1 MIESTETGVRIICS
15 KWHNFFN
22 LQFTH
27 GLIVQVPEEL
37 ISKVFSRLK
46 TLWLIY
52 SQTKRDVFCF
62 HCHSPN
68 VIIIQMSLNSSKYT
82 TLNSLGREIHPLSC
96 TVCLLS
102 LIRMNAAAWHLDQTV
117 SIFASLSVHQVM
129 TWASH
134 VIGCGFILKWNLVS
148 LLVEFLSRVFQL
160 VPQLAVKPQQQY
172 RRAFPRKAT
181 RGCKHSK

>member
-15 KWHNFFN
+15 KWPNFFN
-22 LQFTH
+22 FQFTH
-27 GLIVQVPEEL
+27 GLTVQVPEEL

-46 TLWLIY
+46 ILWLIY

-82 TLNSLGREIHPLSC
+82 ALNSPGGEIYPLCC

-102 LIRMNAAAWHLDQTV
+102 LIRMNAAAWHMDQII

-134 VIGCGFILKWNLVS
+134 VISVVSFLNGIWFHFLLSFCPGFFN
-148 LLVEFLSRVFQL
+148 
-160 VPQLAVKPQQQY
+160 
-172 RRAFPRKAT
+172 
-181 RGCKHSK
+181 